1 MIDILTK
8 HADRLLNIGLHGT
21 NLGIRFV
28 LVFVLAKYLDPASV
42 GYYGLFV
49 AAVGYSIYFV
59 GLDFYTYVTREILKT
74 PNERRGLLLKGQVV
88 LSGCLYLLFLP
99 FAIVLLQHSGWPE
112 YLFYWFFPILVL
124 EHFNQELSRLLVAL
138 SKPVAASIVLF
149 SRQGSWALVLVAL
162 FFWDPASRQLQTVMA
177 LWVGAGV
184 AAAWVGV
191 RTLRQLEMGG
201 WRIAVDWRWIR
212 SGIAVSFAFLVATL
226 ALRGIQT
233 FDRYWL
239 EALGGVEI
247 VGAYVLYFGVASAL
261 LGFLD
266 AGVFAFSY
274 PELIK
279 LHHSRDAAKAR
290 LVIKRMLMY
299 TFLFST
305 VFSIVSWLL
314 IPILLSWID
323 RPVYSNSVE
332 IFPWLMLA
340 MVIHAFGMVPH
351 YGLYAKSRDMPIIL
365 SHLIGLAT
373 FVLFAW
379 ALSSRLSVLAVPV
392 GLMASFVVILTWKT
406 LAYLRLDE
414 PDDPSQAQP
423 QSA

>member
-1 MIDILTK
+1 ML
-8 HADRLLNIGLHGT
+8 
-21 NLGIRFV
+21 F
-28 LVFVLAKYLDPASV
+28 FVLAKYLDPALV

-49 AAVGYSIYFV
+49 AAVGYSLYIV
-59 GLDFYTYVTREILKT
+59 GLDFYTYATREIIKT
-74 PNERRGLLLKGQVV
+74 PNEARGLLIKSQVA

-99 FAIVLLQHSGWPE
+99 VAIFLLQHSGWPE
-112 YLFYWFFPILVL
+112 YLLYWFFPILVL

-149 SRQGSWALVLVAL
+149 FRQGSWALLVFAL
-162 FFWDPASRQLQTVMA
+162 FFWNPASRHLQSLMA
-177 LWVGAGV
+177 LWAGAGV
-184 AAAWVGV
+184 AAAWIGV
-191 RTLRQLEMGG
+191 RTLGQLQMGG
-201 WRIAVDWRWIR
+201 WRGALDWRWIR
-212 SGIAVSFAFLVATL
+212 NGIAVSFTFLMATL

-279 LHHSRDAAKAR
+279 LHHSRSEAKAR
-290 LVIKRMLMY
+290 LVIKRMLIY
-299 TFLFST
+299 TLLFSII
-305 VFSIVSWLL
+305 FSVVSWLL

-323 RPVYSNSVE
+323 RSVYSNSVE

-340 MVIHAFGMVPH
+340 MVIHAFSMIPH

-365 SHLIGLAT
+365 SHLIGLAA
-373 FVLFAW
+373 FILFTW
-379 ALSSRLSVLAVPV
+379 ILSSSLSVLAVPI
-392 GLMASFVVILTWKT
+392 GLLISFTVILVWKT
-406 LAYLRLDE
+406 LAYLWLDGSG
-414 PDDPSQAQP
+414 DPSQAQP
-423 QSA
+423 QPT